1 MTDTEKLSEQLYD
14 KALNE
19 MNAFLDDLKPNR
31 RRKSSKTLIKSL
43 YGRI

>member
-1 MTDTEKLSEQLYD
+1 MNNTEKLSQQLYD

-31 RRKSSKTLIKSL
+31 RRKSSKRL
-43 YGRI
+43 